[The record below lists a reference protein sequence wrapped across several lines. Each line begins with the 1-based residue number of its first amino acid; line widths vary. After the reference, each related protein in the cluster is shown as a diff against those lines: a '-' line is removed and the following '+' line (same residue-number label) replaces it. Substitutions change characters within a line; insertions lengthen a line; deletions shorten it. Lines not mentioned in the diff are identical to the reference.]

1 MKSSRPWY
9 TDPRVHV
16 AVILL
21 VAGWFRLWQIDSIP
35 PGLFGDEATNGLD
48 ALDILAGRG
57 AIFFPA
63 NFGREGLHMW
73 LIAAMFR
80 LLGVVPLALRLPSA
94 LAGIFTALATY
105 WLGRELLAAKDSESI
120 LSGAGVGAPTQ
131 SKDATLPKGH
141 AAPST
146 PDAGPL
152 PGASAQGA
160 PNRLTSAAGPWD
172 LLPLVAA
179 LYLATSF
186 WHVHFSRF
194 GIRGVFTPLFGALA
208 FAAFWRGTNRNAR
221 GWFVISGACLGLA
234 AHFYTAGRFLPF
246 FLGGFLVV
254 QWLAALIAR
263 RPREALLSRR
273 LTGIVLLFVVA
284 ALVFAPLG
292 IYFLQHPGSFT
303 QRASEV
309 TAFGADNPWLRMG
322 RAAAANVIQFF
333 VPGSGDADQFY
344 NLPRRAVFDPLTAI
358 LALLGLGLLIRRWRQ
373 GPALFLLL
381 WLPAL
386 LLPSFLATD
395 RWPTLPRVLGVIPA
409 IYFLP
414 ALGLVALTRLVTRA
428 ASSGMSGIEASA
440 GQVARASNRLKA
452 RFRIAALV
460 LIIAALGVHAA
471 LTYRDY
477 FRVWGPSAA
486 TFDAFEGDMTAA
498 WQWLADHP
506 STEHVYLSSDIY
518 RHPTFMLLHERAT
531 VQTYFQHSNP
541 GLSWFD
547 ARQALPLPPPGE
559 PATYLIAA
567 SSPLA
572 SEAAKLLAP
581 YARQIGSVEA
591 PDGQPAL
598 IVQEVTGAGEAD
610 LMAASRT
617 PPVSFTSSLALGN
630 ATLKQTD
637 AGAYELWLEW
647 RTTGPD
653 PEAWRAYQLEI
664 APSADG
670 AENQWQVTQP
680 FEAFRPTEWVDG
692 GRFITWHPLKGWE
705 GAPPALLRLRLID
718 QRDGL
723 PAATP
728 DSPDGWHE
736 ITVVQKTS
744 QPSP

>member
-73 LIAAMFR
+73 LIAGMFR

-105 WLGRELLAAKDSESI
+105 WLGRELLAASDSKSI
-120 LSGAGVGAPTQ
+120 LSGVPARGSTGTQ
-131 SKDATLPKGH
+131 SKG
-141 AAPST
+141 
-146 PDAGPL
+146 
-152 PGASAQGA
+152 
-160 PNRLTSAAGPWD
+160 AAGPRD

-208 FAAFWRGTNRNAR
+208 FAAFWRGANRSAR
-221 GWFVISGACLGLA
+221 GWFAVSGACLGLA

-246 FLGGFLVV
+246 FLGGFVVV
-254 QWLAALIAR
+254 QWLVASIAR
-263 RPREALLSRR
+263 RPREALLTRH
-273 LTGIVLLFVVA
+273 LTGIVLLFVGA
-284 ALVFAPLG
+284 ARVFAPLG

-303 QRASEV
+303 QRATEV
-309 TAFGADNPWLRMG
+309 AAFGAENPWLRMG

-344 NLPRRAVFDPLTAI
+344 NLPRRAVFDPLSAI

-414 ALGLVALTRLVTRA
+414 ALGLMALTRLV
-428 ASSGMSGIEASA
+428 
-440 GQVARASNRLKA
+440 ASNRLKA
-452 RFRIAALV
+452 RSRMAALV

-471 LTYRDY
+471 VTYRDY

-498 WQWLADHP
+498 WRWLADHP

-518 RHPTFMLLHERAT
+518 RHPTFMLLHEQAT

-559 PATYLIAA
+559 QATYLIAA
-567 SSPLA
+567 SAPLA
-572 SEAAKLLAP
+572 PEAVKLLEP
-581 YARQIGSVEA
+581 YARQIGSGEA
-591 PDGQPAL
+591 PDGRPAL
-598 IVQEVTGAGEAD
+598 IVQGVSGPGEAE
-610 LMAASRT
+610 LMAASPA
-617 PPVSFTSSLALGN
+617 PPVSLTGSLMLSH
-630 ATLKQTD
+630 ATLRQPD

-670 AENQWQVTQP
+670 AENQWQITQP
-680 FEAFRPTEWVDG
+680 FEAFRPTEWVGG
-692 GRFITWHPLKGWE
+692 GRFITWHPLAGWE

-718 QRDGL
+718 RRDDR
-723 PAATP
+723 PVE
-728 DSPDGWHE
+728 SPGAPGGWHNVTIE
-736 ITVVQKTS
+736 TR
-744 QPSP
+744 